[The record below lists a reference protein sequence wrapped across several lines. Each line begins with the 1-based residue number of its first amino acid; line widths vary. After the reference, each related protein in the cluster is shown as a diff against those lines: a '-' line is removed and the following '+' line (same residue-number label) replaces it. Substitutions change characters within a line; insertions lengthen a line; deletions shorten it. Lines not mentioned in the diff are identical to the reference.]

1 VVELEGSSSQLEEK
15 DGVEALL
22 MDLADKLNVMVRN
35 RKRVLTVVIMEKESV
50 NSKKRR
56 NL

>member
-1 VVELEGSSSQLEEK
+1 MVELEGSSSQLEEK

>member
-22 MDLADKLNVMVRN
+22 MDLADKLNVTVRN